1 LPALSEWLQLMLGE
15 IARKREELEHAR
27 AEEHRREREDVTE
40 DRDAA
45 QARGDQ
51 STLPGQ
57 ELAER
62 DEAARAER
70 MEHDGARAARR

>member
-27 AEEHRREREDVTE
+27 AEQQRRELEDVTE

-51 STLPGQ
+51 STPAGP
-57 ELAER
+57 ER
-62 DEAARAER
+62 E
-70 MEHDGARAARR
+70 EHDSARAARR